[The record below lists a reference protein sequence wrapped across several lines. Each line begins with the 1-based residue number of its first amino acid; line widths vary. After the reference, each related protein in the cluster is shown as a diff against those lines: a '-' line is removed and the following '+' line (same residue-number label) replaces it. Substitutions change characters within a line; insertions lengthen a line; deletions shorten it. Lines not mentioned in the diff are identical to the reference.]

1 MSLYKGSSDSLGKAC
16 GDRVWSIGLD
26 LIYYNISKDVYI
38 LHNNLLSFPSWFKD
52 EEA

>member
-16 GDRVWSIGLD
+16 GDGVQSISLN

-38 LHNNLLSFPSWFKD
+38 SCNNLLSFPS
-52 EEA
+52 